1 MLHIDKNELYDKAE
15 IYLYGDIEGRNEE
28 VVRAAQ
34 AVWDKMQDLEENC
47 YFDGEIA
54 KVLNFFKRPSIDDDH
69 YYDLEE
75 EPQKKKSPLDKVR
88 KADAVF
94 LAMHFGFLYG
104 LIYAENSRLHY
115 E

>member
-1 MLHIDKNELYDKAE
+1 MIHTDKNELYEKID
-15 IYLYGDIEGRNEE
+15 IYLYGDIENRNEE
-28 VVRAAQ
+28 VLSAAH
-34 AVWDKMQDLEENC
+34 AIWDKMQDLEENC

-54 KVLNFFKRPSIDDDH
+54 KVLNFFKAPSIDDDDF
-69 YYDLEE
+69 DLE
-75 EPQKKKSPLDKVR
+75 EPQKKKSPLDKVK